1 MKSEFD
7 DYAGSYDAALNEG
20 LSLSGESEE
29 YFAHERVRWLA
40 GRLAD
45 LGVQPSRVLDY
56 GCGTGSTSPELLE
69 QFHARM
75 VVGVDASRE
84 SLEIARRAHVDPRM
98 QFSTMT
104 DLAPSGQFEVAYIR
118 NGVFHH
124 VEPEHRLD
132 ALGYVHRLLS
142 EGGYFGLWE
151 NNPWNPGT
159 RLVMRRIPFDRD
171 AKLLSP
177 PHARAAHPRGV
188 QRAAD
193 GFPLP
198 LSAHAVGAAAARGQA
213 RPFPRGAQ
221 YMVLGRKGT
230 CSVLPPPRS

>member
-7 DYAGSYDAALNEG
+7 DYAGSYDSALNQG
-20 LSLSGESEE
+20 LSLSGESKE

-40 GRLAD
+40 ARLSD
-45 LGVQPSRVLDY
+45 LGVQPSNVLDY
-56 GCGTGSTSPELLE
+56 GCGTGGTSRELLE
-69 QFHARM
+69 QLHARR

-84 SLEIARRAHVDPRM
+84 SLDVARKVHTDPRL
-98 QFSTMT
+98 QFKTMS
-104 DLAPSGQFEVAYIR
+104 DLDPSGTFGVVYC

-124 VEPEHRLD
+124 VKPEQRLD
-132 ALGYVHRLLS
+132 ALRYVHRSLA

-177 PHARAAHPRGV
+177 PRARALLA
-188 QRAAD
+188 RA
-193 GFPLP
+193 GFDVLGTDF
-198 LSAHAVGAAAARGQA
+198 LFL
-213 RPFPRGAQ
+213 FPRVLSVLRPLEAGLARLPAGAQ
-221 YMVLGRKGT
+221 YMVLCRKGKW
-230 CSVLPPPRS
+230 

>member
-1 MKSEFD
+1 MKAEFD
-7 DYAGSYDAALNEG
+7 DYAEHYDRALNRG
-20 LSLSGESEE
+20 LSLSGESRA

-40 GRLAD
+40 ARLSD
-45 LGVQPSRVLDY
+45 LGVPHSHVLDY
-56 GCGTGSTSPELLE
+56 GCGTGGTSPELLE

-84 SLEIARRAHVDPRM
+84 SLDVARKAHADPRL
-98 QFSTMT
+98 QFKGMT
-104 DLAPSGQFEVAYIR
+104 DLEPSGQFEVVYC

-124 VEPEHRLD
+124 VEPEQRLD
-132 ALGYVHRLLS
+132 ALGYVHRSLK

-177 PHARAAHPRGV
+177 PHARALLT
-188 QRAAD
+188 RA
-193 GFPLP
+193 GFDVLRTDF
-198 LSAHAVGAAAARGQA
+198 LFL
-213 RPFPRGAQ
+213 FPRVLSVLRPLERRLARFPVGAQ
-221 YMVLGRKGT
+221 YMILCRKAT
-230 CSVLPPPRS
+230 